1 MENNYYK
8 EIKDLLIS
16 NEVYKKV
23 KDYSKN
29 KSDLNTYYNVGK
41 ILVDAGKQYGEGII
55 KKYSVKL
62 TIELGK
68 GYSKRNLW
76 LMLKFFELKE
86 KMQTLSAQLTWSHYV
101 ELLSI
106 NDIEKVKY
114 YIKLVENSNLS
125 VRELRSRIKNKEY
138 KRLPKETKE
147 KLINK
152 EKLEMIELV
161 PNPIV
166 IKNKNNIDINNI
178 REKYLKELI
187 LDDISSF
194 MKELGNG
201 FSFIDSEYKIKIGD
215 RSNYIDLLL
224 YNYVYNSFVVVEL
237 KVTELKKE
245 HIGQIEV
252 YMNYID
258 KNIKNI
264 NQDKTIGLI
273 ICKKNNKFVL
283 GYSSD
288 SRIFS
293 REYILN

>member
-152 EKLEMIELV
+152 EKL
-161 PNPIV
+161 
-166 IKNKNNIDINNI
+166 KNDNISGEGNAIDTHYMVGKKV
-178 REKYLKELI
+178 RETI
-187 LDDISSF
+187 
-194 MKELGNG
+194 KELGG
-201 FSFIDSEYKIKIGD
+201 TMPEELPTPERSIKEIEK
-215 RSNYIDLLL
+215 SN
-224 YNYVYNSFVVVEL
+224 
-237 KVTELKKE
+237 LKK
-245 HIGQIEV
+245 IE
-252 YMNYID
+252 
-258 KNIKNI
+258 KN
-264 NQDKTIGLI
+264 
-273 ICKKNNKFVL
+273 
-283 GYSSD
+283 
-288 SRIFS
+288 
-293 REYILN
+293 